1 MDENYNK
8 KTLIYNK
15 KMNFFY
21 FEIAIPMPIR
31 GSFIYKCNSFLRN
44 GSRVEVSFRNRTVMG
59 IVIQQVKKKPEFTVK
74 EVKKICEK
82 EPIFNKKELDCL
94 IWASKYYHH
103 PIGDVFNTFTPKLLK
118 TRKKGLEL
126 EKQYEEESYELN
138 NPEDS
143 FRLTNEQINAIENI
157 KVDDII
163 GSIISKNE
171 DEDTVF
177 KAKLAIME
185 LDDVKKSKDTKLKQ
199 EIRKAKTLIEVVSHL
214 QKVMK

>member
-1 MDENYNK
+1 MFTKKNVITARFINEGHTTIEVLHTIKGDEKAHAY
-8 KTLIYNK
+8 I
-15 KMNFFY
+15 
-21 FEIAIPMPIR
+21 
-31 GSFIYKCNSFLRN
+31 
-44 GSRVEVSFRNRTVMG
+44 
-59 IVIQQVKKKPEFTVK
+59 
-74 EVKKICEK
+74 
-82 EPIFNKKELDCL
+82 
-94 IWASKYYHH
+94 
-103 PIGDVFNTFTPKLLK
+103 
-118 TRKKGLEL
+118 LEYDKDSADYQDL
-126 EKQYEEESYELN
+126 EKAGWDLERIQEETAGYKRAASLQHDTAVAAAAQQWLKE
-138 NPEDS
+138 NPPEEVVIE
-143 FRLTNEQINAIENI
+143 RIENI